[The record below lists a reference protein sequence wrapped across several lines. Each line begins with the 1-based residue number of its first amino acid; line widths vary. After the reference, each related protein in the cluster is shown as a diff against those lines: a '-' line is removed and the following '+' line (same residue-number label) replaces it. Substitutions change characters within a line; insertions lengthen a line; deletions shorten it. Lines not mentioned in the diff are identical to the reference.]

1 MAQATTGSG
10 PKDQQHTE
18 LKRVL
23 GPGLLLLFI
32 VGDILGAGVYAVT
45 GQMIANVG
53 GMAWVPFILA
63 FTVATLTA
71 FSYLELVT
79 KYPQAAGAALYTHK
93 AFGIH
98 FFTFLV
104 AFAVIC
110 SGITSA
116 STSSNVVGGNLLAG
130 LHETFSDENGLG
142 WFNVPDGPTAQL
154 VVALVFMLLLAVIN
168 LRGVGESVKFNVVLT
183 VIEMLALLIVIV
195 IGFVAAGRGTG
206 EGDIANLVV
215 FEDPNEKGWF
225 LAVTIAT
232 TIAFFAMV
240 GFEDSVNMVEET
252 KNPERIF
259 PKMML
264 SGLGIACL
272 IYVLVVVAVIAVL
285 PLDYESGS
293 EGILLHV
300 VRLGAPSVPID
311 EIFPY
316 MTVFA
321 VANTALINMLMASR
335 LVYGMARQHVLPG
348 VLGAVLPGRRSPWTA
363 IIFTTAMALG
373 LIFVVNRMS
382 KNSVVAA
389 LSGTTGL
396 LLLCVFAIVNI
407 ACLVLKRSA
416 EKTFFR
422 TPVWTPVVAAILCLF
437 LAGPWARTS
446 AQMVQYKIAGV
457 MLLIGVVLWVLT
469 YFVNKSTGGGT
480 GFADIDHL
488 AKDENPDL
496 DPADRYREPGHRDRD
511 EQPGSKGE

>member
-1 MAQATTGSG
+1 MAQATEAAAAEKN
-10 PKDQQHTE
+10 PE

-32 VGDILGAGVYAVT
+32 VGDILGAGAYAVT
-45 GQMIANVG
+45 GDMIENVG
-53 GMAWVPFILA
+53 GMAWLPFVLA
-63 FTVATLTA
+63 FVVATLTA
-71 FSYLELVT
+71 FSYLELVC

-116 STSSNVVGGNLLAG
+116 STSSNVVAGNLLAG
-130 LHETFSDENGLG
+130 LHETFSTEDGVG
-142 WFNVPDGPTAQL
+142 WFDVPTGSTAQL
-154 VVALVFMLLLAVIN
+154 VVALVFMGLLAAIN
-168 LRGVGESVKFNVVLT
+168 LRGVGESVKFNVILT
-183 VIEMLALLIVIV
+183 IIEMTALAIVIV
-195 IGFVAAGRGTG
+195 IGFVAVGSGSA

-225 LAVTIAT
+225 LAVTVAT

-252 KNPERIF
+252 KDPERIL

-285 PLDYESGS
+285 PLDYDSGS

-300 VRLGAPSVPID
+300 VRLGAPGLPID

-316 MTVFA
+316 LTVFA

-335 LVYGMARQHVLPG
+335 LIYGLGRQRILPRTLSSVLP
-348 VLGAVLPGRRSPWTA
+348 VRRSPWAA
-363 IIFTTAMALG
+363 ILFSTLLAVV
-373 LIFVVNRMS
+373 LIVVVNRLS
-382 KNSVVAA
+382 GNSVVSA

-396 LLLCVFAIVNI
+396 LLLAVFAVVNV
-407 ACLVLKRSA
+407 ACLVLKRRRPPNGF
-416 EKTFFR
+416 T
-422 TPVWTPVVAAILCLF
+422 TPVAVPVIGAVLCLF
-437 LAGPWARTS
+437 LVGPWARTD
-446 AQMVQYKIAGV
+446 AQMIQYRIAGA
-457 MLLIGVVLWVLT
+457 MLLLGVVLWVIT
-469 YFVNKSTGGGT
+469 HFVNKATMGRSRFVDVDRLTY
-480 GFADIDHL
+480 
-488 AKDENPDL
+488 DEQANL
-496 DPADRYREPGHRDRD
+496 GDRVRDRGD
-511 EQPGSKGE
+511 DY